1 MPESANNPRLM
12 PQAPPV
18 LIGLGEI
25 LWDVFP
31 DGKQL
36 GGAPL
41 NFTHH
46 GVQLGAEAYP
56 VSAVGADADGVEIRQ
71 FLASKN
77 LPDLHVQTD
86 AAHPT
91 GRVIVALQDG
101 KPTYEILRD
110 VAWDNIP
117 FTPALAELADR
128 ADAACFGSLAQRNP
142 VSRHA
147 IHAFLDAMR
156 PGSLRIF
163 DVNLRQA
170 FYSREIIESSLRRA
184 NILKLSD
191 EELPVL
197 ASMFNLPGDVPSQLR
212 CLHKLFGL
220 QLVAYTRGAHGSL
233 LLSANE
239 TSDHPG
245 LPTQVVDTVGA
256 GDSFTATL
264 CMGLLL
270 NLPLA
275 EINHRANEV
284 AAFVCSQA
292 GATPLHPAGHFSH

>member
-1 MPESANNPRLM
+1 MAVVRI
-12 PQAPPV
+12 V
-18 LIGLGEI
+18 IGLGEI

-31 DGKQL
+31 EGKKL

-41 NFTHH
+41 NFSHH
-46 GVQLGAEAYP
+46 CAQLGAEAYP
-56 VSAVGADADGVEIRQ
+56 VSAVGADADGMEIRQ
-71 FLASKN
+71 ILAAKN

-86 AAHPT
+86 PAHPT
-91 GRVIVALQDG
+91 GRVNVTLKDG

-110 VAWDNIP
+110 VAWDYIRVDENLRN
-117 FTPALAELADR
+117 FAAR
-128 ADAACFGSLAQRNP
+128 ADAACFGSLAQRNSA
-142 VSRHA
+142 SREA

-156 PGSLRIF
+156 PEALRIF
-163 DVNLRQA
+163 DINLRQD
-170 FYSREIIESSLRRA
+170 FYNREIIESSLRRA

-197 ASMFNLPGDVPSQLR
+197 AAMFDLPGDASAQLHR
-212 CLHKLFGL
+212 LRELFDL
-220 QLVAYTRGAHGSL
+220 RLVAYTRGGSGSL
-233 LLSANE
+233 LLNASE

-245 LPTQVVDTVGA
+245 LPTEVIDTVGA

-264 CMGLLL
+264 CTGLLQ

-275 EINHRANEV
+275 EINTRANRV

-292 GATPLHPAGHFSH
+292 GATPTLPRHITNS